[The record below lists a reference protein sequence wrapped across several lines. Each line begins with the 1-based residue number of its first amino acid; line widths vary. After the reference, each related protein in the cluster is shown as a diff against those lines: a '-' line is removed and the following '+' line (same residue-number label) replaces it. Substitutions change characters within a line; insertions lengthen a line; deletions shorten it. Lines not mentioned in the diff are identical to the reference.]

1 MINRVLY
8 KNENW
13 TIYVL
18 KKKDPFSA
26 AFFVLLYFKY
36 MNKNQYLTA

>member
-1 MINRVLY
+1 MRV
-8 KNENW
+8 
-13 TIYVL
+13 